1 MLRFTILFMLAMTN
15 NTQEVTILNNIKF
28 IDYLKDS
35 HLYTHQ
41 YGHEYKTDWFKE
53 I

>member
-15 NTQEVTILNNIKF
+15 NTQEVTMINNIKT
-28 IDYLKDS
+28 IKYITES
-35 HLYTHQ
+35 SLYTHK
-41 YGHEYKTDWFKE
+41 YGHEFKKEWYKE